1 MDLFNSPAF
10 SSHVEELIK
19 RYHVPGLSIAVIHKD
34 ATASKAFGVASF
46 DPPRPMTTDTLLDIA
61 SASKSLTAASVAL
74 LVADDKYPEV
84 TYEAEVAKLLPDEFV
99 MPGQGYEGVTVDDIL
114 GHRSGMASS
123 VESKLLFNLS
133 NVRLNRTIAVTMS
146 VIWAPGLKTQM
157 TRNLL
162 HEICETYRLL
172 LRFGPSLCTAI

>member
-19 RYHVPGLSIAVIHKD
+19 KYHVPGLAIAIVHKD
-34 ATASKAFGVASF
+34 VTASKAFGLASF

-84 TYEAEVAKLLPDEFV
+84 TYEAEMTKLLPGEFV
-99 MPGQGYEGVTVDDIL
+99 MPGHGYEGVTVEDIL
-114 GHRSGMASS
+114 SHRSGLAPS
-123 VESKLLFNLS
+123 VELSSLLSLSK
-133 NVRLNRTIAVTMS
+133 
-146 VIWAPGLKTQM
+146 
-157 TRNLL
+157 
-162 HEICETYRLL
+162 
-172 LRFGPSLCTAI
+172 